1 VSWIDTIIFKERKML
16 GKTPF
21 GVLFCALLLLPIL
34 AHSTPVF
41 INELHYDNAGRDV
54 GEAVELAGVAG
65 IDVSQWHLLFY
76 NGSNGAVYKSVAL
89 DGIFDDESNG
99 YGFMSFDVA
108 GIQNGSPDGI
118 ALVDAMDS
126 VLQFISYEGSFQ
138 AVSGVAAGLF
148 STDIGMTESSST
160 LPGQS
165 LQLTGLGYQFS
176 DYLWAFDASSFGQLN
191 ENQSFTESPPA
202 VSAVPI
208 PGVAPLMLPMLFWMM
223 RRSMT

>member
-1 VSWIDTIIFKERKML
+1 ML

-21 GVLFCALLLLPIL
+21 GVLVCALLLLPIL

-54 GEAVELAGVAG
+54 DEAVELAGVAG
-65 IDVSQWHLLFY
+65 IDLSHWQLLLY
-76 NGSNGAVYKSVAL
+76 NGSNGAVYKSVVL
-89 DGIFDDESNG
+89 DGMFDDESNG

-118 ALVDAMDS
+118 ALVDDMES

-138 AVSGVAAGLF
+138 AVSGLAAGLF

-165 LQLTGLGYQFS
+165 LQLTGPGYQFS
-176 DYLWAFDASSFGQLN
+176 DFLWALDASSFGQLN
-191 ENQSFTESPPA
+191 ANQSFTESPSA

-223 RRSMT
+223 RRSMA